1 MSNPRPIVLLTRPLA
16 GSERF
21 ATALRARF
29 GDRIEVAIHPLQ
41 RIEWIDLQELTIE
54 PKALI
59 FTSQN
64 GVLGWNRDKK
74 HPHCSAYCVGPQ
86 TTALAQEC
94 GLNAIDCGGDAEAI
108 IETLLA
114 DRPVGPVVHYRGEHG
129 IGNIAK
135 SLNQAGIE
143 TIERVCYRQSLET
156 PDHDFATLFEAEQ
169 PIIAPLFSP
178 RSVSLFQDALPDQAE
193 PWLAVISANAG
204 QRVDAKR
211 QQKMIVA
218 KAPNASAMLDAVKDI
233 LDRLR
238 AP

>member
-21 ATALRARF
+21 ATALRVRF

-41 RIEWIDLQELTIE
+41 RIEWIDVQELTIE

-64 GVLGWNRDKK
+64 GVLGWNRDKNS
-74 HPHCSAYCVGPQ
+74 PFSTAYCVGPQ
-86 TTALAQEC
+86 TTAMAQEC
-94 GLNAIDCGGDAEAI
+94 GLNAIDCGGDAKAV
-108 IETLLA
+108 IETVLA
-114 DRPVGPVVHYRGEHG
+114 ERPVGPLVHYRGEHG
-129 IGNIAK
+129 IGDIAK
-135 SLNQAGIE
+135 NLNQARIE
-143 TIERVCYRQSLET
+143 TVERVCYRQSLET
-156 PDHDFATLFEAEQ
+156 PDDDFATLFEVEQ
-169 PIIAPLFSP
+169 PVIAPLFSP
-178 RSVSLFQDALPDQAE
+178 RSVSLFQDALPDPAD

-204 QRVDAKR
+204 ERVDAKR